1 MASAS
6 RESYQYR
13 HPTLP
18 VMSGL
23 VSTLIPLDGFSADDF
38 FKQFDPVGDYRE
50 IGFHETLRRN
60 QQAILDAIKRLIPE
74 FVDENAMLCKDQPN
88 NYVTTDFFRQFEK
101 GYFSGTIRVSKEVR
115 HLLGLKM
122 PIGQRTLSEAEQA
135 KEAKI
140 ISIED
145 AFKGREGMSISGG
158 YYLGQGEVNGLV
170 YGFINPYGL
179 ENCRPLECRVI
190 SNLINAFCHGTEL
203 TYESIV
209 GEAGTTSMH
218 RFGGGGFMGNVSV
231 HTLAELT
238 EADKH
243 IGEFMQWLVDNQEG
257 IRVMRRS
264 AILAAYQADAKERLL
279 RSGYS
284 PDTILIKDLASAAE
298 RYASTAIEGFSQ
310 LKPPVNNRMNY
321 LVR

>member
-1 MASAS
+1 
-6 RESYQYR
+6 
-13 HPTLP
+13 
-18 VMSGL
+18 
-23 VSTLIPLDGFSADDF
+23 
-38 FKQFDPVGDYRE
+38 
-50 IGFHETLRRN
+50 
-60 QQAILDAIKRLIPE
+60 
-74 FVDENAMLCKDQPN
+74 
-88 NYVTTDFFRQFEK
+88 
-101 GYFSGTIRVSKEVR
+101 
-115 HLLGLKM
+115 
-122 PIGQRTLSEAEQA
+122 
-135 KEAKI
+135 
-140 ISIED
+140 
-145 AFKGREGMSISGG
+145 MSISGG

-284 PDTILIKDLASAAE
+284 PDTILIQDLASAAE